1 MYILSRTEGVVKRFP
16 ISTTSFQT
24 ASQNT
29 DIPAITTTTT
39 ITTMTT
45 AAIERAGEEQKHS
58 SPLNFGNIPQCLYY
72 SKKGSRY
79 LFDITEKYNEV
90 LREKAN
96 MYCMRVRCGLS
107 GWCGRG
113 GAEAVGWKR
122 KRQSI
127 SGGERSSICHI
138 HNFKK
143 IHVSLLLYY
152 YYIPVGPQ
160 VNLNRLIFAHRAVYA
175 FRIHKQMR

>member
-1 MYILSRTEGVVKRFP
+1 
-16 ISTTSFQT
+16 
-24 ASQNT
+24 
-29 DIPAITTTTT
+29 
-39 ITTMTT
+39 MTT
-45 AAIERAGEEQKHS
+45 AAIGRAGEEQKHS

-113 GAEAVGWKR
+113 GGGGGWMEEKAAKYKR
-122 KRQSI
+122 GRTVFNMPYTQFQEDPRVI
-127 SGGERSSICHI
+127 VII
-138 HNFKK
+138 
-143 IHVSLLLYY
+143 LLLYSGRS
-152 YYIPVGPQ
+152 PGEFES
-160 VNLNRLIFAHRAVYA
+160 LNFCTPSGICVPYT
-175 FRIHKQMR
+175 